1 MSNVIEY
8 LLQLSQEQKAMFQSM
23 SDRVDDMEDHVKVI
37 LIRVQE
43 VHDKLGRGLGQLQQ
57 DRKIEL
63 SLESCECKDAIPN
76 MLWRIQFGSE

>member
-1 MSNVIEY
+1 MTNVIEY

-43 VHDKLGRGLGQLQQ
+43 VHDELGRM
-57 DRKIEL
+57 E
-63 SLESCECKDAIPN
+63 
-76 MLWRIQFGSE
+76 